1 MKSRRKCGRNCERNE
16 KPVANSWD
24 ELYGKW
30 LQSRADCEAASE
42 DLFSVIRPVVRRGA
56 KYTASRFRAEI
67 DADDLE
73 AGFYHY
79 LYKSRPPQ
87 FNEAYIRKV
96 LYNLAIDEVRKIRR
110 KDTISIDQDRDGE
123 EKPREIP
130 EPPKTEDW
138 PWFESLHEPVR
149 GYGALFS
156 HIQRLTGAGQGD
168 AFSKTGWFSGVSG
181 ESVRSKFLR
190 EAEWARDQ
198 ALRVNPASDWPRS
211 GSAKVTEEAVRLLNA
226 EMLGTHS
233 ALTIFVRAL
242 CARETKAPN
251 PFSPENVEVM
261 SRAIGR
267 APDAAVRQWVIAC
280 MSGVAA
286 AAPEPLANCA
296 ERVLADTA
304 GAEDIRYFLDCASLY
319 LFAYSILILL
329 PRHDDPERHWT
340 AVAAPMTPR
349 ISALRD
355 YRTRAKG
362 YSCLEEYLPTKF
374 RGGMQ

>member
-1 MKSRRKCGRNCERNE
+1 VPNF
-16 KPVANSWD
+16 WD
-24 ELYGKW
+24 EQYSKW
-30 LQSRADCEAASE
+30 LQSRADYETASE
-42 DLFSVIRPVVRRGA
+42 DLFRLIGPVVRRAA
-56 KYTASRFRAEI
+56 KYTASRFPAEI

-73 AGFYHY
+73 SGFYHH
-79 LYKSRPPQ
+79 LYKSRPAE
-87 FNEAYIRKV
+87 FNEAYIKTV
-96 LYNLAIDEVRKIRR
+96 LYHLAVDEIRKLRR
-110 KDTISIDQDRDGE
+110 GDTVSIDQNRDGE
-123 EKPREIP
+123 EKTGEIP
-130 EPPKTEDW
+130 VPPKTGDW
-138 PWFESLHEPVR
+138 PWFESLPEPVR

-156 HIQRLTGAGQGD
+156 HIQRLTGAGQGE
-168 AFSKTGWFSGVSG
+168 AFSQTGWFSGVSG

-190 EAEWARDQ
+190 EAEWAREQ

-211 GSAKVTEEAVRLLNA
+211 ESPRFTEEAVRLLNS
-226 EMLGTHS
+226 EMLGAHS

-251 PFSPENVEVM
+251 PYSPENVEVM
-261 SRAIGR
+261 ARFVGR

-286 AAPEPLANCA
+286 AVPEPLADCA

-304 GAEDIRYFLDCASLY
+304 GAEDIGYFLGCASLY
-319 LFAYSILILL
+319 LFAYSILILP

-349 ISALRD
+349 KSALPN

-362 YSCLEEYLPTKF
+362 YTCLEKYLPTKF